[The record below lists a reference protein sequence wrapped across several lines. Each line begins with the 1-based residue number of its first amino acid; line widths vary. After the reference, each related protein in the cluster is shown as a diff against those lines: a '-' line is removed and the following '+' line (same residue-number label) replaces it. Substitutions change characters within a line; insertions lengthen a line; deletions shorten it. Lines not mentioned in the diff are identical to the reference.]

1 MGNHELPK
9 GGAQVATVREHLD
22 AIKEFSIRSIDG
34 SKGTKEEFAALG
46 FSGKEAMS
54 IFAEGGEDAEYAFQI
69 VLKELIAM
77 EDQVKRDEVG
87 VALFGTMFEDLG
99 VDAIAS
105 LANVQG
111 GLYDTED
118 ALGKI
123 NAVKYDSLDAAM
135 EGIKRN
141 AEVQLIPAA
150 EAVTD
155 AFIDIAP
162 RIEGMVNL
170 AMPYIVRLAEGIG
183 PCITN
188 AVDLAE
194 RGFGWLAENGEILLP
209 IVSGLTAAFVAY
221 KAISAG
227 VAAYEVIKTAVMATG
242 ATTVTAAS
250 VATWALNGALAVLTS
265 PITLVILAI
274 GALVA
279 AGVWLYQNWDLVKE
293 KAAQLGEWL
302 SGVWDN
308 ISTAA
313 SNLWQGLKDGFYN
326 AFSSLGSIIKGPINT
341 VIGIVNGAIDA
352 INGIGFSIP
361 DWVPLIGGKKFAV
374 NIPNL
379 PMLYT
384 GGHTDGVSIAGE
396 RGMETVISYDP
407 AYRSENLSYWA
418 EAGRMLG
425 ADWSDFTLGGGS
437 DGDYYDF
444 SGVTFAPN
452 ITIQGNADKR
462 TIMDAIE
469 DEYPEFCDMLERFIR
484 ERGKPVYA

>member
-1 MGNHELPK
+1 M
-9 GGAQVATVREHLD
+9 
-22 AIKEFSIRSIDG
+22 
-34 SKGTKEEFAALG
+34 
-46 FSGKEAMS
+46 
-54 IFAEGGEDAEYAFQI
+54 
-69 VLKELIAM
+69 
-77 EDQVKRDEVG
+77 
-87 VALFGTMFEDLG
+87 TMWEDLG
-99 VDAIAS
+99 VEAVAS
-105 LANVQG
+105 MIDVQG

-162 RIEGMVNL
+162 RIEGMVNT
-170 AMPYIVRLAEGIG
+170 AMPYIVELAEGIG

-227 VAAYEVIKTAVMATG
+227 VAAFEVIKTAVMATG

-265 PITLVILAI
+265 PITLVVAAI
-274 GALVA
+274 AALVA

-293 KAAQLGEWL
+293 KAAQLGDWL
-302 SGVWDN
+302 SGVWDR

-313 SNLWQGLKDGFYN
+313 SNLWSGLKEGFYN
-326 AFSSLGSIIKGPINT
+326 AFSALGGIIKGPINT
-341 VIGIVNGAIDA
+341 VIGIVNGAINA
-352 INGIGFSIP
+352 INSIGFNVP
-361 DWVPLIGGKKFAV
+361 DWVPLIGGKAFRV
-374 NIPNL
+374 NIPKL
-379 PMLYT
+379 PMLAT

-396 RGMETVISYDP
+396 AGMETVISYDP

-437 DGDYYDF
+437 GDTYYDF
-444 SGVTFAPN
+444 SGITFAPQ
-452 ITIQGNADKR
+452 ITVQGNADKG

-469 DEYPEFCDMLERFIR
+469 DEYPEFCDMLRRFIR
-484 ERGKPVYA
+484 EEGGLVYA